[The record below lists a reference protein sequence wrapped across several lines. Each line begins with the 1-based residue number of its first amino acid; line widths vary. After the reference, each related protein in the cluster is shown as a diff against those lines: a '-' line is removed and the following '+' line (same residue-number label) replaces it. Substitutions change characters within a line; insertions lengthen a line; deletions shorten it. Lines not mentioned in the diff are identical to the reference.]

1 MTGQQLGQYQILEKL
16 GEGGM
21 GVVYKARDSHLDRLV
36 VLKILPKG
44 FIADEERRKRFRQEA
59 KTASALNH
67 PNIVTIYDIDRV
79 DGVDFIAMEYIEGK
93 TLDALIGKTGLRLS
107 QALAYAVQIADA
119 AAAAHGTRII
129 HRDLKPSNVMVT
141 ESGVVKVLD
150 FGLAKQI
157 EPAPTGPGEATRTEA
172 APLTEAGAIMGTPAY
187 MSPEQAEGKNLDARS
202 DIFSFGTI
210 LYEMLTGQRPFSGE
224 TNVSTMA
231 AILRE
236 EPKPVTSLSV
246 ALPREVDRIVSRC
259 LRKAPPRRFQTMGDL
274 KVALA
279 EVREEA
285 ESGKLSASAPAM
297 LLAVHPRRWPWVAL
311 AACGFAAAA
320 VATWYSTRPIPP
332 RPEYSF
338 RQLTYDSGLTT
349 TPAISRDGKLVIYAS
364 DRASGSNLD
373 LFVQQVSGGK
383 PVRLTD
389 HAADDFGPTFSPDST
404 QIVFQSARDGGG
416 LYILSALGGDARLL
430 AKNGTLPQ
438 FSPDGKTIAFQLG
451 EFLRESSVFLVP
463 FGGGPPRKLETDV
476 PHAESPVWSPD
487 GKSILF
493 AGAREGSI
501 TNDWFVVAAEGGHA
515 TAVGMP
521 DRFFRDAPGQWL
533 ADGRVIPR
541 PRRFASQRAQLISLG
556 KDHRFLSAE
565 SIAAGVGAIQGLSSD
580 PQADL
585 FVTAEV
591 QTNMQIWSVPIDGNS
606 GRVKGPI
613 AAETQGPGQQGYPT
627 VSADGRMLAYNS
639 RKSGISDVY
648 LRDLK
653 SGVERALTSSP
664 IGTGRGELS
673 PDGGK
678 VAYGRDGSGRLG
690 SLFTMSTKGGVEE
703 KVCDACV
710 GTVLGWTPD
719 SRQIVTGFGR
729 PVALILIDTQTGK
742 QTPLLRQPSFDLH
755 RGQFSP
761 DGSWLAFNPKSANGT
776 QSSIRIT
783 PFLDGAAVQ
792 EDAAAQEK
800 KWISITDGSGDD
812 GGPTWSPDGNLLYFY
827 TGRAGFQDMWAQ
839 KLDPATKRPA
849 GAPFEVLAFHAARR
863 RLNSSFGKAV
873 TRDKFFWAMEEIT
886 GNIWVAERRVTNP

>member
-1 MTGQQLGQYQILEKL
+1 MTGQQLGHYQILEKL

-274 KVALA
+274 KVAL
-279 EVREEA
+279 EELREEA

-416 LYILSALGGDARLL
+416 LYILCWPRTELCRSSRPTGRLSRFSWGNSCANPVCFSCLSEEVRRGSWKQMFPTLRARC
-430 AKNGTLPQ
+430 GRQ
-438 FSPDGKTIAFQLG
+438 MESRFFSPEPG
-451 EFLRESSVFLVP
+451 REVLLMTGSWW
-463 FGGGPPRKLETDV
+463 PR
-476 PHAESPVWSPD
+476 
-487 GKSILF
+487 
-493 AGAREGSI
+493 REGMRPQSVCL
-501 TNDWFVVAAEGGHA
+501 TGSS
-515 TAVGMP
+515 GM
-521 DRFFRDAPGQWL
+521 
-533 ADGRVIPR
+533 R
-541 PRRFASQRAQLISLG
+541 P
-556 KDHRFLSAE
+556 
-565 SIAAGVGAIQGLSSD
+565 
-580 PQADL
+580 
-585 FVTAEV
+585 
-591 QTNMQIWSVPIDGNS
+591 
-606 GRVKGPI
+606 
-613 AAETQGPGQQGYPT
+613 
-627 VSADGRMLAYNS
+627 
-639 RKSGISDVY
+639 
-648 LRDLK
+648 
-653 SGVERALTSSP
+653 
-664 IGTGRGELS
+664 
-673 PDGGK
+673 
-678 VAYGRDGSGRLG
+678 
-690 SLFTMSTKGGVEE
+690 
-703 KVCDACV
+703 
-710 GTVLGWTPD
+710 
-719 SRQIVTGFGR
+719 
-729 PVALILIDTQTGK
+729 
-742 QTPLLRQPSFDLH
+742 
-755 RGQFSP
+755 
-761 DGSWLAFNPKSANGT
+761 ANGWRT
-776 QSSIRIT
+776 E
-783 PFLDGAAVQ
+783 G
-792 EDAAAQEK
+792 
-800 KWISITDGSGDD
+800 
-812 GGPTWSPDGNLLYFY
+812 
-827 TGRAGFQDMWAQ
+827 
-839 KLDPATKRPA
+839 
-849 GAPFEVLAFHAARR
+849 
-863 RLNSSFGKAV
+863 
-873 TRDKFFWAMEEIT
+873 
-886 GNIWVAERRVTNP
+886 